1 MLLYIVEDMRKGF
14 ILKKKTEQL
23 LNGKFEYEQPQLMF
37 SKESISITLK
47 AGEIRKGEIYLG
59 TEDNRKIR
67 GYVTSSSCR
76 LVPGFDSFSG
86 TTVCMPY
93 GVDCS
98 GLAPGESFDGW
109 LCFTTSVGEYK
120 LPFTVQTEQEQMKTT
135 AGEIRDI
142 ASYCAIA
149 KNDFREAYRLFAEKS
164 FPMIL
169 KNEGRQAMA
178 LYRGMCHQPV
188 TYQHLEEFFIA
199 MGQKEKV
206 EISLKEQE
214 AFFYDVKESTQE
226 AFTVLRSGWGHLRLD
241 IEVTGVFLEV
251 NRHVITEEDF
261 IGSSCRISY
270 IIHRDRLGEGVQR
283 GEIRV
288 RSPYQ
293 QLVFPITASGKPHVK
308 FNMSSGEKRHKIA
321 IMKDYLEYRCGRMD
335 FHPWAA
341 ATHYELNQLHDTG
354 FDYPEYQLMEAY
366 LLILEGRKEEAA
378 DILMRYQDRM
388 FTREDLEFAGVFL
401 YLCYMTGIYK
411 DREQAIRRIWNFFR
425 QKEDSLWLF
434 LVLKQFDPELNA
446 SAPKTLFMMEELFE
460 KGCCSPVLYLEA
472 WEYICR
478 DMSLLRRLGSFWPQV
493 FLFAGKQ
500 NLLTEELSMRFA
512 YLSGYEK
519 TFNESL
525 YQAMVLGYE
534 AYPSEDALE
543 AICKY
548 IMKGNPRKPEYFRW
562 FSKAVEQ
569 GLRLTRLYEYYV
581 ETMDI
586 SYQRALPKSL
596 LMYFAY
602 NSNTIGDGRKAYLY
616 ASVIADKKRE
626 PGVFESYRAV
636 MKEFAVK
643 KLSQGIINE
652 NYAVLYQ
659 EFFGAP
665 ATKEQANAIA
675 PQTFTRRLYCDD
687 KKIRSV
693 IVCHSQMEQEECYP
707 CIHGVA
713 YPRIYTEDAVIL
725 FQDENQR
732 RYAKTVDYNM
742 TRLLDEREM
751 VPAILKSDRI
761 EPGVLLHYCETVPM
775 SRDNLAVFERLANC
789 GAFTVTY
796 RRDIRKR
803 ILDYYASNVQGDDLD
818 EYLKRLDY
826 REYALVDKKTLL
838 EILISRGLYTQAMAI
853 VEEFGFEGMDERVM
867 LKLASRQLIRCELA
881 EDDEL
886 LSLASEIYRRGIYD
900 EVILQYLM
908 KYRYGPVDEL
918 FSVWKSAEGF
928 EMDTYQIEE
937 RILGLLMLTGD
948 YRKEGES
955 VLASYVKHAG
965 KERIIGAYLTQVSY
979 GIVVKEFPISDFV
992 QKSLKHA
999 WVRKWPVDKICH
1011 IALLKVLSREK
1022 DPKGENMSMKKKLLK
1037 ECMDEK
1043 VIFAFFRRLEP
1054 QLLSPYQLDDKTYVE
1069 CHASPEAKVTL
1080 VYALDTGL
1088 GISREY
1094 KTEPMR
1100 EEYEGIF
1107 VKTFTL
1113 FYGETLRYYF
1123 RIEEKGETK
1132 TTGERVLTMDKVEGN
1147 PVSKYQMINRILSAR
1162 RLGKEQEV
1170 RSGMKQYLRQEQYVK
1185 EMFNINKEA

>member
-1 MLLYIVEDMRKGF
+1 MLLYIVEDMRKEF
-14 ILKKKTEQL
+14 VLKKKTEEL

-37 SKESISITLK
+37 SKESISLTLK

-67 GYVTSSSCR
+67 GYVTSSNRR

-98 GLAPGESFDGW
+98 GMAPGEGFDGW

-120 LPFTVQTEQEQMKTT
+120 LSFTVQTEREQIKT
-135 AGEIRDI
+135 ASGEIRDI
-142 ASYCAIA
+142 ASYCEIA
-149 KNDFREAYRLFAEKS
+149 KKDFREAYRLFSEKS

-169 KNEGRQAMA
+169 KEEKPQAKA
-178 LYRGMCHQPV
+178 LYRGMSHRPI
-188 TYQHLEEFFIA
+188 TYQHLEEFFIG
-199 MGQKEKV
+199 MGQKDKV
-206 EISLKEQE
+206 EISLKEEE
-214 AFFYDVKESTQE
+214 AFFYEVKENTQE
-226 AFTVLRSGWGHLRLD
+226 FFSVQKNGWGHLRLEID
-241 IEVTGVFLEV
+241 STGNFLEINKRV
-251 NRHVITEEDF
+251 VTDEDF
-261 IGSSCRISY
+261 IGSSCQISY
-270 IIHRDRLGEGVQR
+270 IIRRDRLGKGVQR
-283 GEIRV
+283 GEIRI

-293 QLVFPITASGKPHVK
+293 QLVFQVTASAKPHVE
-308 FNMSSGEKRHKIA
+308 FNVSSGEKRHKLA
-321 IMKDYLEYRCGRMD
+321 IMKDYLDYRCGRTE

-341 ATHYELNQLHDTG
+341 ATHYELNQIHDSG

-366 LLILEGRKEEAA
+366 LLILEERNEEAA
-378 DILMRYQDRM
+378 NILKRYQDRM

-401 YLCYMTGIYK
+401 YLCSKAGIYK
-411 DREQAIRRIWNFFR
+411 DREQAVRRIWNFFR

-434 LVLKQFDPELNA
+434 LVLKQFDPELSA
-446 SAPKTLFMMEELFE
+446 SAPKALFMMEELFE
-460 KGCCSPVLYLEA
+460 KGCCSPVLYFEA
-472 WEYICR
+472 WEYICK
-478 DMSLLRRLGSFWPQV
+478 DMSLLHRLGRFWPQV

-519 TFNESL
+519 SFNESL

-534 AYPSEDALE
+534 AFPSEDVLE

-548 IMKGNPRKPEYFRW
+548 VMKGNPAKPEYFRW
-562 FSKAVEQ
+562 FSRAVDA

-586 SYQRALPKSL
+586 SYQRILPKSL

-602 NSNTIGDGRKAYLY
+602 NSNTIADGRRAYLY
-616 ASVIADKKRE
+616 ASVIANKSRE
-626 PGVFESYRAV
+626 PQVYESYCEV
-636 MKEFAVK
+636 MKEFACK
-643 KLSQGIINE
+643 KLSQGIIDE

-665 ATKEQANAIA
+665 QTKEQADAIA
-675 PQTFTRRLYCDD
+675 PKTFTRRLYCDD
-687 KKIRSV
+687 KKIRNV

-707 CIHGVA
+707 CVHGVA

-725 FQDENQR
+725 FQDENKR

-751 VPAILKSDRI
+751 IPAILQSDRI
-761 EPGVLLHYCETVPM
+761 EPGVLLHFCETVSM
-775 SRDNLAVFERLANC
+775 NRENLPVFEKLANC
-789 GAFTVTY
+789 SEFTVSY
-796 RRDIRKR
+796 RRSIRKR

-818 EYLKRLDY
+818 DYLKCLDY

-838 EILISRGLYTQAMAI
+838 EILISRGLYTQAMFI
-853 VEEFGFEGMDERVM
+853 VEEFGFEGTDKRAL
-867 LKLASRQLIRCELA
+867 LKLASRQLIRCELVQ
-881 EDDEL
+881 DDEL
-886 LSLASEIYRRGIYD
+886 LALASEIYRNGLYD

-908 KYRYGPVDEL
+908 KFRYGPVEEL
-918 FSVWKSAEGF
+918 LSIWKSACGF
-928 EMDTYQIEE
+928 DMDTYQIEE

-948 YRKEGES
+948 YRKEGEN
-955 VLASYVKHAG
+955 VLANYVKHAG

-979 GIVVKEFPISDFV
+979 GIVVKEFPVSEFI
-992 QKSLKHA
+992 QKSLKYA
-999 WVRKWPVDKICH
+999 WTRNWPVDKICH
-1011 IALLKVLSREK
+1011 IALLKVLSKEK
-1022 DPKGENMSMKKKLLK
+1022 DPKGEGMSIKKKLLK
-1037 ECMDEK
+1037 ECMDAHI
-1043 VIFAFFRRLEP
+1043 VLAFFRRLEP

-1080 VYALDTGL
+1080 AYALDTGL
-1088 GISREY
+1088 GMSPEY
-1094 KTEPMR
+1094 KTEPLR

-1123 RIEEKGETK
+1123 LIEEKGETRK
-1132 TTGERVLTMDKVEGN
+1132 TGERVLTMDKVEGN
-1147 PVSKYQMINRILSAR
+1147 PVSKYQMLNRILSAR
-1162 RLGKEQEV
+1162 RLDKEAEV
-1170 RSGMKQYLRQEQYVK
+1170 LEGMKQYLRQEQYVK
-1185 EMFNINKEA
+1185 AMFNINKEA